1 MYSKNLLSGKL
12 ARIRFWDV
20 PWQPVKVFGENIHFI
35 AIIAGRLF
43 CGHKEGDVVVK
54 DVGGRT
60 NISTCLLVVV
70 NALNPNLSHTLSS
83 FTFRV
88 QERGDKTKP

>member
-12 ARIRFWDV
+12 ARIRFWYV
-20 PWQPVKVFGENIHFI
+20 PRQPVKVFSENIHFI

-43 CGHKEGDVVVK
+43 CGHKEGDDVVVG

-60 NISTCLLVVV
+60 NIYVFACCC
-70 NALNPNLSHTLSS
+70 
-83 FTFRV
+83 
-88 QERGDKTKP
+88 